1 MAEPYVNDTF
11 SHLLQPDTVLPS
23 QFYAA
28 LRRKTEQEPER
39 RLAVAVLQDAVE
51 CFQKYMYARD
61 RKARQLYVD
70 AESWILASDRSWPF
84 SFDNICEL
92 LQIDPGY
99 LRRGLLQWRARHEE
113 AAGGN
118 KVVALRPRLPE
129 SPPADLPV
137 AKATAS

>member
-11 SHLLQPDTVLPS
+11 AHLLQPDTVLPS
-23 QFYAA
+23 QYYAA

-51 CFQKYMYARD
+51 CFQKYVDARD
-61 RKARQLYVD
+61 RKTRQLYLD
-70 AESWILASDRSWPF
+70 AEAWILSADRSWPF

-92 LQIDPGY
+92 LQIDPEY
-99 LRRGLLQWRARHEE
+99 LRRGLLQWRARHDQ
-113 AAGGN
+113 AAAGN
-118 KVVALRPRLPE
+118 KVVPLRPRLPE
-129 SPPADLPV
+129 SPPADRPI

>member
-11 SHLLQPDTVLPS
+11 AHLLQPDTVLPS

-28 LRRKTEQEPER
+28 LRRKTDQEPER

-51 CFQKYMYARD
+51 CFQKYVDARD
-61 RKARQLYVD
+61 RKTRQLYLD
-70 AESWILASDRSWPF
+70 AEAWILSADRSWPF

-92 LQIDPGY
+92 LQIDPEY
-99 LRRGLLQWRARHEE
+99 LRRGLLQWRARHDQ
-113 AAGGN
+113 AAAGN
-118 KVVALRPRLPE
+118 KVVPLRPRLPE

-137 AKATAS
+137 AEATAS